1 MASQQEFRK
10 VNEIINTVKRADGQ
24 NANIFDVL
32 DVCKISLD
40 WWRRHKKWIF
50 HRYPYLTQQ
59 KIDGDVFLV
68 YTNPEKS

>member
-24 NANIFDVL
+24 NANTFDVL

-40 WWRRHKKWIF
+40 WWRRHKRWVF
-50 HRYPYLTQQ
+50 HRFPQLTTQ
-59 KIDGDVFLV
+59 KIEGDDYLV
-68 YTNPEKS
+68 YTEPEK